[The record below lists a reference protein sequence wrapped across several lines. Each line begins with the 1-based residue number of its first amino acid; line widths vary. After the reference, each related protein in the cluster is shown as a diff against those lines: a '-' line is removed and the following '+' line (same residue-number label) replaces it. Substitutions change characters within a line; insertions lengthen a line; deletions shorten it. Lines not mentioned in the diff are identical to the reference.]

1 MLGLP
6 KATELNKKL
15 PKTAV
20 YAKFQMDTA
29 EKAKIDADISRITI
43 VNEVSAS
50 KVNIAPGEKAQAF
63 FVLQVVLK
71 RREFN
76 ERTLIVLS
84 KLIPQNMVLLLEYD
98 GLAKLAVY
106 HTKLLQ
112 TPWKDPDSLS
122 LAVEGLTMD
131 AVWENVIVQ
140 IGGIQVQEGN
150 TLDQQIAQDEQ
161 KAKLEKEIARL
172 QKQLW
177 AEKQPKKK
185 FELNFKIKELFAD
198 SKISILTSDKKRAN
212 FWKFF
217 APFIISNLLTS
228 SRGKNFYSLCK
239 NESERQNI
247 DICINEIISLA
258 ADEKINLE
266 HSEILI
272 NLYNIPSG
280 YTTLLQN
287 KTSPHIIDALSS
299 LLGRDI
305 HNKAPFLY
313 SLLREIY
320 NKY

>member
-150 TLDQQIAQDEQ
+150 TLDQQISQDEQ

-185 FELNFKIKELFAD
+185 FELNFKIKELQ
-198 SKISILTSDKKRAN
+198 KQL
-212 FWKFF
+212 
-217 APFIISNLLTS
+217 
-228 SRGKNFYSLCK
+228 
-239 NESERQNI
+239 ER
-247 DICINEIISLA
+247 
-258 ADEKINLE
+258 
-266 HSEILI
+266 
-272 NLYNIPSG
+272 
-280 YTTLLQN
+280 
-287 KTSPHIIDALSS
+287 
-299 LLGRDI
+299 
-305 HNKAPFLY
+305 F
-313 SLLREIY
+313 
-320 NKY
+320 

>member
-43 VNEVSAS
+43 VNEVSAT
-50 KVNIAPGEKAQAF
+50 KVNIAPGEKVQAF
-63 FVLQVVLK
+63 FVLQVMLK

-185 FELNFKIKELFAD
+185 FELLQKINHLKELITNA
-198 SKISILTSDKKRAN
+198 SGN
-212 FWKFF
+212 F
-217 APFIISNLLTS
+217 
-228 SRGKNFYSLCK
+228 
-239 NESERQNI
+239 
-247 DICINEIISLA
+247 
-258 ADEKINLE
+258 
-266 HSEILI
+266 
-272 NLYNIPSG
+272 
-280 YTTLLQN
+280 
-287 KTSPHIIDALSS
+287 
-299 LLGRDI
+299 
-305 HNKAPFLY
+305 
-313 SLLREIY
+313 
-320 NKY
+320 

>member
-43 VNEVSAS
+43 VNEVSAT
-50 KVNIAPGEKAQAF
+50 KVNIAPGEKVQAF

-177 AEKQPKKK
+177 VEKQPKKK
-185 FELNFKIKELFAD
+185 FELNFKIKELQ
-198 SKISILTSDKKRAN
+198 KQL
-212 FWKFF
+212 
-217 APFIISNLLTS
+217 
-228 SRGKNFYSLCK
+228 
-239 NESERQNI
+239 ER
-247 DICINEIISLA
+247 
-258 ADEKINLE
+258 
-266 HSEILI
+266 
-272 NLYNIPSG
+272 
-280 YTTLLQN
+280 
-287 KTSPHIIDALSS
+287 
-299 LLGRDI
+299 
-305 HNKAPFLY
+305 F
-313 SLLREIY
+313 
-320 NKY
+320 

>member
-20 YAKFQMDTA
+20 YAKFQMDAA

-43 VNEVSAS
+43 VNEVSAT
-50 KVNIAPGEKAQAF
+50 KVNIAPGEKVQAF

-98 GLAKLAVY
+98 GQAKLAVY

-150 TLDQQIAQDEQ
+150 TLDQQIAQNEQ
-161 KAKLEKEIARL
+161 KAKLEKEIVRL

-185 FELNFKIKELFAD
+185 FELM
-198 SKISILTSDKKRAN
+198 
-212 FWKFF
+212 
-217 APFIISNLLTS
+217 
-228 SRGKNFYSLCK
+228 
-239 NESERQNI
+239 Q
-247 DICINEIISLA
+247 
-258 ADEKINLE
+258 KINRLK
-266 HSEILI
+266 
-272 NLYNIPSG
+272 G
-280 YTTLLQN
+280 
-287 KTSPHIIDALSS
+287 
-299 LLGRDI
+299 
-305 HNKAPFLY
+305 
-313 SLLREIY
+313 
-320 NKY
+320 

>member
-20 YAKFQMDTA
+20 YAKFQMNTA

-43 VNEVSAS
+43 VNEVSAA
-50 KVNIAPGEKAQAF
+50 KVNIAPGEKVQAF

-98 GLAKLAVY
+98 GQAKLAVY

-112 TPWKDPDSLS
+112 TSWSDPETLS
-122 LAVEGLTMD
+122 LAINGLNMD

-150 TLDQQIAQDEQ
+150 TLDQQLERDEQ

-185 FELNFKIKELFAD
+185 FEIVQ
-198 SKISILTSDKKRAN
+198 R
-212 FWKFF
+212 
-217 APFIISNLLTS
+217 
-228 SRGKNFYSLCK
+228 
-239 NESERQNI
+239 
-247 DICINEIISLA
+247 IN
-258 ADEKINLE
+258 
-266 HSEILI
+266 
-272 NLYNIPSG
+272 
-280 YTTLLQN
+280 TLKVKL
-287 KTSPHIIDALSS
+287 D
-299 LLGRDI
+299 
-305 HNKAPFLY
+305 
-313 SLLREIY
+313 
-320 NKY
+320 

>member
-20 YAKFQMDTA
+20 YAKFQMNTA

-50 KVNIAPGEKAQAF
+50 KVNIAPGEKVQAF

-98 GLAKLAVY
+98 SQAKLAVY

-112 TPWKDPDSLS
+112 TPWSDPDNLS
-122 LAVEGLTMD
+122 LAIDGLNMD

-185 FELNFKIKELFAD
+185 FALMQEIKKLE
-198 SKISILTSDKKRAN
+198 
-212 FWKFF
+212 
-217 APFIISNLLTS
+217 
-228 SRGKNFYSLCK
+228 
-239 NESERQNI
+239 
-247 DICINEIISLA
+247 
-258 ADEKINLE
+258 EK
-266 HSEILI
+266 
-272 NLYNIPSG
+272 
-280 YTTLLQN
+280 
-287 KTSPHIIDALSS
+287 
-299 LLGRDI
+299 
-305 HNKAPFLY
+305 
-313 SLLREIY
+313 LR
-320 NKY
+320 

>member
-20 YAKFQMDTA
+20 YAKFQMNTA

-43 VNEVSAS
+43 VNEVSAA
-50 KVNIAPGEKAQAF
+50 KVNIAPGEKVQAF

-98 GLAKLAVY
+98 GQAKLAVY

-112 TPWKDPDSLS
+112 TPWSDPETLS
-122 LAVEGLTMD
+122 LAINGLNMD

-150 TLDQQIAQDEQ
+150 TLDQQLAQDDQ
-161 KAKLEKEIARL
+161 KAKLEKEIACL

-185 FELNFKIKELFAD
+185 FEIVQ
-198 SKISILTSDKKRAN
+198 R
-212 FWKFF
+212 
-217 APFIISNLLTS
+217 
-228 SRGKNFYSLCK
+228 
-239 NESERQNI
+239 
-247 DICINEIISLA
+247 IN
-258 ADEKINLE
+258 
-266 HSEILI
+266 
-272 NLYNIPSG
+272 
-280 YTTLLQN
+280 TLKVKL
-287 KTSPHIIDALSS
+287 D
-299 LLGRDI
+299 
-305 HNKAPFLY
+305 
-313 SLLREIY
+313 
-320 NKY
+320 

>member
-15 PKTAV
+15 PKSAV
-20 YAKFQMDTA
+20 YAKFQMNTA

-50 KVNIAPGEKAQAF
+50 KVNIAPGEKVQAF

-185 FELNFKIKELFAD
+185 FELNFKIKELQ
-198 SKISILTSDKKRAN
+198 KQL
-212 FWKFF
+212 
-217 APFIISNLLTS
+217 
-228 SRGKNFYSLCK
+228 
-239 NESERQNI
+239 ER
-247 DICINEIISLA
+247 
-258 ADEKINLE
+258 
-266 HSEILI
+266 
-272 NLYNIPSG
+272 
-280 YTTLLQN
+280 
-287 KTSPHIIDALSS
+287 
-299 LLGRDI
+299 
-305 HNKAPFLY
+305 F
-313 SLLREIY
+313 
-320 NKY
+320 

>member
-150 TLDQQIAQDEQ
+150 TLDQQLERDEQ

-185 FELNFKIKELFAD
+185 FEIVQ
-198 SKISILTSDKKRAN
+198 R
-212 FWKFF
+212 
-217 APFIISNLLTS
+217 
-228 SRGKNFYSLCK
+228 
-239 NESERQNI
+239 
-247 DICINEIISLA
+247 IN
-258 ADEKINLE
+258 
-266 HSEILI
+266 
-272 NLYNIPSG
+272 
-280 YTTLLQN
+280 TLKVKL
-287 KTSPHIIDALSS
+287 D
-299 LLGRDI
+299 
-305 HNKAPFLY
+305 
-313 SLLREIY
+313 
-320 NKY
+320 

>member
-15 PKTAV
+15 PKSAV
-20 YAKFQMDTA
+20 YAKFQMNTA

-43 VNEVSAS
+43 VNEVSAA
-50 KVNIAPGEKAQAF
+50 KVNIAPGEKVQAF

-98 GLAKLAVY
+98 GQAKLAVY

-150 TLDQQIAQDEQ
+150 TLDQQISQDEQ

-185 FELNFKIKELFAD
+185 FELNFKIKELQ
-198 SKISILTSDKKRAN
+198 KQL
-212 FWKFF
+212 
-217 APFIISNLLTS
+217 
-228 SRGKNFYSLCK
+228 
-239 NESERQNI
+239 ER
-247 DICINEIISLA
+247 
-258 ADEKINLE
+258 
-266 HSEILI
+266 
-272 NLYNIPSG
+272 
-280 YTTLLQN
+280 
-287 KTSPHIIDALSS
+287 
-299 LLGRDI
+299 
-305 HNKAPFLY
+305 F
-313 SLLREIY
+313 
-320 NKY
+320 